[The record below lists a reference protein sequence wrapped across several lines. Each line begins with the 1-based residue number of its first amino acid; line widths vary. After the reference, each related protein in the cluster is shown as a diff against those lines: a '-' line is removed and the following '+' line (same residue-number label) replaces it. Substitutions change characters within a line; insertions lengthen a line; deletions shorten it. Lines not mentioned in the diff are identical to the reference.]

1 LINRRDA
8 TLGLVGAMAALAAT
22 GDVARADAAISQST
36 ALDAL
41 DPWADALFGGDPQKV
56 AEVLA
61 PEFQIVRSDGTGF
74 DRASYL
80 KSLPRQNAR
89 SKFKNIVATGTGD
102 LLVLRYMIETD
113 QTINGQG
120 VEAVSPRLSVFR
132 RDAGRWL
139 MVAHANFARLG

>member
-1 LINRRDA
+1 LGRGKAARAMAMMRPTPPSTEGAAQLINRRDA

-89 SKFKNIVATGTGD
+89 SKFKNIVATGT
-102 LLVLRYMIETD
+102 
-113 QTINGQG
+113 
-120 VEAVSPRLSVFR
+120 
-132 RDAGRWL
+132 
-139 MVAHANFARLG
+139 